1 MNQPLNYAPTDPA
14 AELFEQVVSA
24 TMLELA
30 ANGAAGKVIDEAV
43 EGMRSDFDHTRA
55 WVRQL
60 ERGAVR
66 LNPFGCFR
74 VVRFARMATK
84 VS

>member
-1 MNQPLNYAPTDPA
+1 MNQPLNYIPTDPP

-30 ANGAAGKVIDEAV
+30 ANGATGEAIDEAV
-43 EGMRSDFDHTRA
+43 DGMRSDYDHTRA
-55 WVRQL
+55 WLREL

>member
-1 MNQPLNYAPTDPA
+1 MTEPLNYLPGDPP

-24 TMLELA
+24 TMLEMA
-30 ANGAAGKVIDEAV
+30 ANGTPGEVIDEAV
-43 EGMRSDFDHTRA
+43 DAMRYDFDHTRA
-55 WVRQL
+55 WLRKL

-74 VVRFARMATK
+74 VVRFRRAMAA
-84 VS
+84 

>member
-1 MNQPLNYAPTDPA
+1 MKALNYLPIERPV
-14 AELFEQVVSA
+14 ELFEQVVSA

-30 ANGAAGKVIDEAV
+30 ASGVPGEVIDEAV
-43 EGMRSDFDHTRA
+43 DGMRYDFDRTRA
-55 WVRQL
+55 WVRKL

-74 VVRFARMATK
+74 VVRFRRVMASKMT
-84 VS
+84 